1 MKDCCKSTQKDKQC
15 VRNSDKKIFSLPRR
29 FTKER
34 CDQGING
41 FTMRSSCSPYKD
53 CLKKKSKKKKQSK
66 KRTYRGGAK
75 QRNMVN
81 KPLQRNMVNKPLQPC
96 STNPKTGYS
105 RSGYCAVVP
114 GDQGVHTVCAQ
125 MTQPF
130 LDFTKDRG
138 NDLSSVVSS
147 SDKWCLCQNRW
158 LEAFRAGV
166 APPVIQASTHQSTD
180 KSIQS
185 KIRKHPVTIVY
196 LAGGCFWGLEHKV
209 KQVPGVI
216 DTDVGYMGGK
226 GKPTYK
232 TAGSKGYAETVCVVY
247 DSSKCSFESLVSQFF
262 QLHDPTTRNKQGPD
276 IGPQYRS
283 IAFYSDQSEK
293 QTINRLIQKDKRK
306 IVTQVKPVS
315 QFYKAEPEH
324 QDYVQ
329 GGALRKPLPQ
339 LRKID
344 KSWKKHIY
352 KLKDPQKKRILA
364 IDEGIRHSV
373 KQGQTAREAAL
384 SKKKRFNLLRL
395 YRKNKDPNQCRRL
408 TADMKYMDK
417 KYGTGTTK
425 DICKP
430 KRGGGLK
437 KTQRKRRDQKKR
449 ANQKKQQFLFN
460 PEDPKKSFD
469 VYIDKD
475 PTDTI
480 PIKYTTVQ
488 DVKDT
493 IQKLER
499 LYKAGKYTHKRI
511 GQVAMILEVR
521 LRVLQSKKPK
531 QHRLAERYC
540 TFLKKRTLVRGEK
553 ERMNYKFII

>member
-34 CDQGING
+34 CDEGING
-41 FTMRSSCSPYKD
+41 FTMRSSCAPYKD
-53 CLKKKSKKKKQSK
+53 CLKIKKKTK
-66 KRTYRGGAK
+66 KRTYRGGTK
-75 QRNMVN
+75 QRNMAT
-81 KPLQRNMVNKPLQPC
+81 KPLQPC
-96 STNPKTGYS
+96 SINPKTGYS
-105 RSGYCAVVP
+105 RSGYCHVVP

-147 SDKWCLCQNRW
+147 SDRWCLCQNRW
-158 LEAFRAGV
+158 LEAFMAGV

-180 KSIQS
+180 ESIQS
-185 KIRKHPVTIVY
+185 KIRKHPLKIAY

-216 DTDVGYMGGK
+216 DTDVGYMGGE

-293 QTINRLIQKDKRK
+293 RIIDRLIQKDKRK

-315 QFYKAEPEH
+315 HFYKAEPKH
-324 QDYVQ
+324 QDYIQ
-329 GGALRKPLPQ
+329 GGALRNPLPQ

-437 KTQRKRRDQKKR
+437 KTQRK
-449 ANQKKQQFLFN
+449 QKKQQFLFN

-511 GQVAMILEVR
+511 GQVAMIFEVR

-540 TFLKKRTLVRGEK
+540 TFLKKRTLVRGEPDRK
-553 ERMNYKFII
+553 KLVFRI